1 MNNKI
6 FTFEYT
12 ALLSYV
18 MSIFVLVLIFCFGRY
33 VFELNAEV
41 LTKIVVCYVNLV
53 IFSFIPYTIL
63 YIIKSNKDIIMDINL
78 FQEVE

>member
-1 MNNKI
+1 MTNKI

-18 MSIFVLVLIFCFGRY
+18 ISIFVFVLIFCFGSY
-33 VFELNAEV
+33 VFELSTEV
-41 LTKIVVCYVNLV
+41 LTKIVHCYVNLI

-63 YIIKSNKDIIMDINL
+63 YIIKSNKCMIMDINL